1 MIQYIKDFWYFIK
14 FILTQDISL
23 FFYRKYFVN
32 FIEEIWPGVK
42 DKLVARVEVYR
53 SITGRSIKEIQICT
67 DKINRYDRLRR
78 KYDFRE
84 LSKRELSQLE
94 GEIEFL
100 NTSAYSIGYDYRY
113 RKGLSIQLNDKL
125 YALQCPYC
133 KKEKL
138 KWINWYKSK
147 EQNTPLLM
155 ICESC
160 EIVLD
165 IDLVNIGRR
174 IV

>member
-1 MIQYIKDFWYFIK
+1 MLQYIKDFWYFIK
-14 FILTQDISL
+14 FILAQDISL
-23 FFYRKYFVN
+23 FFYRKYFIN
-32 FIEEIWPGVK
+32 FIEE
-42 DKLVARVEVYR
+42 
-53 SITGRSIKEIQICT
+53 
-67 DKINRYDRLRR
+67 
-78 KYDFRE
+78 E
-84 LSKRELSQLE
+84 LLQLE

-100 NTSAYSIGYDYRY
+100 NVSAYSIGYDYRY

-138 KWINWYKSK
+138 KWINWYESK

-160 EIVLD
+160 KIVLD
-165 IDLVNIGRR
+165 TDLVNIGRR